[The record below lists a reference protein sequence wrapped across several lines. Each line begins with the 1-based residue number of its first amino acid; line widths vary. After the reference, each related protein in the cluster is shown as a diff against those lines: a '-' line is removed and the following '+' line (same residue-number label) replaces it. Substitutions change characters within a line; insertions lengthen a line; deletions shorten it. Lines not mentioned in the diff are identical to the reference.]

1 MANNTQDLIL
11 GTLAVDAYTLGAHWI
26 YSPEDISKADL
37 DWTGLNKPLAQWH
50 GDKQKGD
57 FTHYGDQ
64 VVCLYE
70 YIKSNNEYD
79 ATKYM
84 STWKTFMETYT
95 GYKDGA
101 TNDTIS
107 NLDNKQSVPCGSNS
121 HDMSIIGRIAP
132 LLLVSP
138 DEKTFLNNV
147 KLFAS
152 STHNNEE
159 VLEAADFFAKVLW
172 SVNAGSSI
180 KDAITSVNQGYS
192 SRLQGYVKA
201 GLESTKSATEAIN
214 EFGPACPTN
223 GGVQGTIYLL
233 NNYENDFEKCIIENV
248 KAGGDSSARGMI
260 IGMLMTAAYGKDIIP
275 VNWIDQMKYKV

>member
-70 YIKSNNEYD
+70 YIKDNNEYD

-107 NLDNKQSVPCGSNS
+107 NLDNNQSVPCGSNS

-159 VLEAADFFAKVLW
+159 VIEAADFFAKVLW

-180 KDAITSVNQGYS
+180 KDAITSANQGYS

-201 GLESTKSATEAIN
+201 GLESKQETIEAIN
-214 EFGPACPTN
+214 EFGSACATD
-223 GGVQGTIYLL
+223 GGFQGTIYLL
-233 NNYENDFEKCIIENV
+233 NNYENDFENAMVQNV
-248 KAGGDSSARGMI
+248 KAGGDSSARAMI
-260 IGMLMTAAYGKDIIP
+260 VTMIMTASYGKEIIP
-275 VNWIDQMKYKV
+275 VNWINQMNYSL

>member
-84 STWKTFMETYT
+84 SSWKTFMETYT

-101 TNDTIS
+101 TNDTIA
-107 NLDNKQSVPCGSNS
+107 NLDNNQSVPCGSSS

-132 LLLVSP
+132 LLLVST

-147 KLFAS
+147 KLFVS

-159 VLEAADFFAKVLW
+159 VVEAADFFAKVLW

-192 SRLQGYVKA
+192 NRLQGYVQA
-201 GLESTKSATEAIN
+201 GLESTKGATEAIN

-275 VNWIDQMKYKV
+275 ANWINQMKYKV

>member
-26 YSPEDISKADL
+26 YSPEDISKAPL

-101 TNDTIS
+101 TNDTLA
-107 NLDNKQSVPCGSNS
+107 NLDKNQSVPCGSSS

-147 KLFAS
+147 KLFVS

-159 VLEAADFFAKVLW
+159 VVEAADFFAKVLW
-172 SVNAGSSI
+172 SVNEGNSI
-180 KDAITSVNQGYS
+180 KDSISKVQEDYS
-192 SRLQGYVKA
+192 NRLKGYVKA
-201 GLESTKSATEAIN
+201 GLENNKDTIEAIN
-214 EFGPACPTN
+214 EFGSACSTD
-223 GGVQGTIYLL
+223 GGFQGTIYLL
-233 NNYENDFEKCIIENV
+233 NNYENDFENAMIQNV
-248 KAGGDSSARGMI
+248 KAGGDSSARAMI
-260 IGMLMTAAYGKDIIP
+260 VTMLMIAEHGKEIIP
-275 VNWIDQMKYKV
+275 NNWINQMNYNL

>member
-70 YIKSNNEYD
+70 YIKDNNEYD

-107 NLDNKQSVPCGSNS
+107 NLDNNQSVPCGSNS

-180 KDAITSVNQGYS
+180 KDAITSANQGYS

-201 GLESTKSATEAIN
+201 GLESKQETIEAIN
-214 EFGPACPTN
+214 EFGSACATD
-223 GGVQGTIYLL
+223 GGFQGTIYLL
-233 NNYENDFEKCIIENV
+233 NNYENDFENAMVQNV
-248 KAGGDSSARGMI
+248 KAGGDSSARAMI
-260 IGMLMTAAYGKDIIP
+260 VTMIMTASYGKEIIP
-275 VNWIDQMKYKV
+275 VNWINQMNYSL

>member
-1 MANNTQDLIL
+1 MANNTQNLIL

-26 YSPEDISKADL
+26 YSPEDILKADL

-70 YIKSNNEYD
+70 YIKSSKEYD
-79 ATKYM
+79 ATTYM

-101 TNDTIS
+101 TNDTLA
-107 NLDNKQSVPCGSNS
+107 NLDNNESVPCGSTS

-147 KLFAS
+147 KLFVK

-159 VLEAADFFAKVLW
+159 VIEAADFFAKVLW
-172 SVNAGSSI
+172 SVNSGTSI
-180 KDAITSVNQGYS
+180 KDAITSLPQGYS
-192 SRLQGYVKA
+192 LRLQGYVKA
-201 GLESTKSATEAIN
+201 GLDSTKGTIEAIN

-233 NNYENDFEKCIIENV
+233 NNYENDFENCIIENV

-260 IGMLMTAAYGKDIIP
+260 IGMIMTAALGKGIIP
-275 VNWIDQMKYKV
+275 ENWITQMKYKV

>member
-1 MANNTQDLIL
+1 MANNTQDLII
-11 GTLAVDAYTLGAHWI
+11 GTLAVDAFTLGAHWI

-37 DWTGLNKPLAQWH
+37 DWKGLNKPLAQWH

-64 VVCLYE
+64 IVCLYE
-70 YIKSNNEYD
+70 YIKANNEYD
-79 ATKYM
+79 ATNYM
-84 STWKTFMETYT
+84 SAWKTFMSTYT

-101 TNDTIS
+101 TNDTLANLES
-107 NLDNKQSVPCGSNS
+107 NQSVPCGSSS

-132 LLLVSP
+132 LLLVSS

-147 KLFAS
+147 KLFVQ

-159 VLEAADFFAKVLW
+159 VVEAADFFAKVLW
-172 SVNAGSSI
+172 SVNNGSSI

-201 GLESTKSATEAIN
+201 GLESTKETIEAIN
-214 EFGPACPTN
+214 DFGPACPTN

-233 NNYENDFEKCIIENV
+233 NNYENDFENCIIANV

-260 IGMLMTAAYGKDIIP
+260 IGMLMTAAYGKSIIP
-275 VNWIDQMKYKV
+275 ANWINQMNYKV